1 MIIKT
6 KCPTCGDALVLK
18 LGSYIGSTI
27 ETMTLDEILVLD
39 TYTEPEF
46 IDVVYQET
54 KQFLN
59 NGAPY
64 TGLYEHLIGN
74 TKVSPSYIKDVF
86 NLLIEKHNSAS
97 SFIFNNL

>member
-46 IDVVYQET
+46 IEVIYPET
-54 KQFLN
+54 RQFLN
-59 NGAPY
+59 KGAPY
-64 TGLYEHLIGN
+64 SGLYEHLIGN
-74 TKVSPSYIKDVF
+74 TKVSPAYIKDVF
-86 NLLIEKHNSAS
+86 NLLVEKHNAAS
-97 SFIFNNL
+97 RLIFNDL